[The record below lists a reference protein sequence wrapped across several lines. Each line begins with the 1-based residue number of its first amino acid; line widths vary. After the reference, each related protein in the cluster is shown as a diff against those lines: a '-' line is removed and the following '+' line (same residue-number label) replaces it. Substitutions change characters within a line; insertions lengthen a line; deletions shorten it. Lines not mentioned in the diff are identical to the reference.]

1 MAAKTAAQRKAEQ
14 RERDKMTEEER
25 LARLLSRRI
34 GLDLYHATDAKL
46 VRTIH
51 NGDSWVDNITWDELM
66 QIKREIGLGDR
77 DAVEIFPA
85 DKDIVNVANMR
96 HLWVT
101 ASPVMFAWRKK

>member
-46 VRTIH
+46 ARTMERLGIDEPQDVIQRLIH
-51 NGDSWVDNITWDELM
+51 GADRLDDESLA
-66 QIKREIGLGDR
+66 EL
-77 DAVEIFPA
+77 
-85 DKDIVNVANMR
+85 
-96 HLWVT
+96 T
-101 ASPVMFAWRKK
+101 SY

>member
-46 VRTIH
+46 VRTMERLGIDEPQDVIQRLIH
-51 NGDSWVDNITWDELM
+51 GSDRLDDESLA
-66 QIKREIGLGDR
+66 EL
-77 DAVEIFPA
+77 
-85 DKDIVNVANMR
+85 
-96 HLWVT
+96 T
-101 ASPVMFAWRKK
+101 SY